1 MIYTIERPER
11 LISARVIDGKRFKPQ
26 GGMVF
31 SSRSDADA
39 YLKTVKPL
47 LAASFRVYP
56 VDAHWDRDT
65 KQTLDVETWR
75 VLIRPAEFLGG
86 PIEG

>member
-1 MIYTIERPER
+1 MTYTIERPER
-11 LISARVIDGKRFKPQ
+11 LISARVIDGKRYKPA

-47 LAASFRVYP
+47 MAESFKVYQ
-56 VDAHWDRDT
+56 VDADWDRDT
-65 KQTLDVETWR
+65 KRTLDVETWR